1 MPNLTTLMVI
11 KTAFAG
17 EKLRVITPVD
27 NVASKLPSSPL
38 LVAIPYSVLKTF
50 VPSWNRLIS
59 VICTLEPS
67 TICTKY
73 LADL

>member
-17 EKLRVITPVD
+17 EKLRVITPTD
-27 NVASKLPSSPL
+27 RVASKLPSSPL
-38 LVAIPYSVLKTF
+38 FVAIPYSVLNTL

-59 VICTLEPS
+59 VMCTLEPS